1 MSSASSAF
9 FSASSALKGQWACGS
24 LRRLS
29 FRVPEAADVSSDKND
44 RESRAW
50 ARTLRDVGPYL
61 GIGATLAVTV
71 LLGVGIGHWLDGRLG
86 TRPAF
91 VVAGAMVGLAAA
103 GYHFYR
109 LGRVK
114 R

>member
-1 MSSASSAF
+1 MSS
-9 FSASSALKGQWACGS
+9 
-24 LRRLS
+24 
-29 FRVPEAADVSSDKND
+29 EKND

-61 GIGATLAVTV
+61 GIGITLAVTV
-71 LLGVGIGHWLDGRLG
+71 LGGVGIGHWLDGKLG
-86 TRPAF
+86 TTPAF

-109 LGRVK
+109 LVRVK
-114 R
+114 Q

>member
-1 MSSASSAF
+1 VS
-9 FSASSALKGQWACGS
+9 
-24 LRRLS
+24 
-29 FRVPEAADVSSDKND
+29 PENKDGEN
-44 RESRAW
+44 RAW
-50 ARTLRDVGPYL
+50 ARALREMGPYL

-71 LLGVGIGHWLDGRLG
+71 LGGVGVGFWLDGKLG

-91 VVAGAMVGLAAA
+91 VLAGAVVGMLAA

-109 LGRVK
+109 LVRVK

>member
-1 MSSASSAF
+1 VS
-9 FSASSALKGQWACGS
+9 
-24 LRRLS
+24 
-29 FRVPEAADVSSDKND
+29 PENKDGD
-44 RESRAW
+44 SRAW

-71 LLGVGIGHWLDGRLG
+71 LGGVASGYWLDGKLG
-86 TRPAF
+86 TTPAF
-91 VVAGAMVGLAAA
+91 VLAGAVVGLMAA

-109 LGRVK
+109 VVRVK